1 MPLPRLSCEFLG
13 DIEGG
18 DEDQIEPP
26 QKKEK
31 ILRFDSVIIAYFC
44 PHHRKWKEKSTRER
58 SLKTDVELSCIIIF
72 LDPPSTK
79 LTGPEADRLVRMRQY
94 THPKRASTK
103 NKIKNRTPPTL

>member
-72 LDPPSTK
+72 LEPPLDQT
-79 LTGPEADRLVRMRQY
+79 
-94 THPKRASTK
+94 
-103 NKIKNRTPPTL
+103 NRTGSRQVSPHASVHTPKARVNKK